1 VEFVGLSGVNV
12 VPLHSTTDGLWE
24 HGSHNDGASTSV
36 ANSDFD
42 KSSSFATSVV
52 TTPRKRVT
60 FADEVEEDDEVDEVY
75 ENYDDIANYSKFK
88 NGSPK
93 DFQVQGRKKK

>member
-1 VEFVGLSGVNV
+1 M
-12 VPLHSTTDGLWE
+12 
-24 HGSHNDGASTSV
+24 AY
-36 ANSDFD
+36 SDFD
-42 KSSSFATSVV
+42 TSSSFTTSDVV

-60 FADEVEEDDEVDEVY
+60 FADEVDEVY